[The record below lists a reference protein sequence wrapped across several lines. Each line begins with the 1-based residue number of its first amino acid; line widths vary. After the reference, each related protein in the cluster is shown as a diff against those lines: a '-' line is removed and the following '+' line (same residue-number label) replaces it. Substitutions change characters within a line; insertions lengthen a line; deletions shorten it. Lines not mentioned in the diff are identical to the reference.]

1 VSALLKG
8 RNEPARY
15 QDKHSVKD
23 LVRQG
28 AGFSETAGVNRS
40 TFYRNYDSKDAII
53 KYYFNCII
61 YRFVEKAPEN
71 PIPSREYFSQMFQH
85 YYDYKRELLL
95 IHKAGLTR
103 IVLDTLNETF
113 SEIHAD
119 ITKTERYATYY
130 HTGGIYNSFLLWF
143 EGGITETPAE
153 MAAIVTSF
161 FPEDF
166 KPYLFV

>member
-1 VSALLKG
+1 
-8 RNEPARY
+8 
-15 QDKHSVKD
+15 
-23 LVRQG
+23 
-28 AGFSETAGVNRS
+28 
-40 TFYRNYDSKDAII
+40 
-53 KYYFNCII
+53 
-61 YRFVEKAPEN
+61 
-71 PIPSREYFSQMFQH
+71 MFQH